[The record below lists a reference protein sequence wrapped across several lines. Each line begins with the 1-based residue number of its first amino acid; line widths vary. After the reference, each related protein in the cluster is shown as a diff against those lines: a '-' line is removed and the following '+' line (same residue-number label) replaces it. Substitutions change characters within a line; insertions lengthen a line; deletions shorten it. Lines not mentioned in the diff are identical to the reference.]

1 MRKDPEG
8 KIKKANEI
16 FAKILECDVEKVY
29 DKLEEFLG
37 QIMVKKPL
45 REYGMTEDQVDSFTQ
60 STLENQQ
67 RLLGNNYVFLEDAEI
82 REIFANL
89 Y

>member
-1 MRKDPEG
+1 
-8 KIKKANEI
+8 
-16 FAKILECDVEKVY
+16 VEKVY
-29 DKLEEFLG
+29 DKLEEYLG

-45 REYGMTEDQVDSFTQ
+45 REYGMTEDQVDSFTK